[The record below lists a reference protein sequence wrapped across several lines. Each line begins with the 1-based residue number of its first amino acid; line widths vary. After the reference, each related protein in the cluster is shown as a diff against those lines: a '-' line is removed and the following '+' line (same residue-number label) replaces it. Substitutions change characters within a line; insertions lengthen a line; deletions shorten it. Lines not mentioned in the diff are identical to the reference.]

1 MKIPNPLANR
11 RWRYRAAGS
20 GAAALLAA
28 TALATGV
35 TGAGALPASAATQ
48 HAATKHAA
56 TKYNIVLIPGT
67 TTDPFYITMGVG
79 AKAEAA
85 KLGVNLIWKGAT
97 TWSTTLQTPIV
108 NATLATHPS
117 ALLIAPTDAT
127 ALFKPIDAYVKAGI
141 PVITVDTTLANRS
154 ILAGAVTSDNYQ
166 GGEAAAKAIA
176 AAAHYKGGVAVINV
190 EKGVSTTDLRQQG
203 FLAQM
208 KHYPHMTVV
217 ATEYDNDSQ
226 TTAESQAR
234 ALILAHPDLVGIFGT
249 NLYSAQGAGE
259 GVAAAGKKGKIFV
272 AGYDAEPSEVKLLR
286 QGVINILV
294 AQNPAEEGRL
304 GVQYAYDYLTG
315 KKGLIPKK
323 QVMLPNVV
331 MTTQDINNPNI
342 AKYIYKTSL

>member
-1 MKIPNPLANR
+1 MKKRNLLGNR
-11 RWRYRAAGS
+11 KWRYRAAGS
-20 GAAALLAA
+20 ATAALLAA
-28 TALATGV
+28 SALASGV
-35 TGAGALPASAATQ
+35 TGAGVPSASAATK
-48 HAATKHAA
+48 AAAP
-56 TKYNIVLIPGT
+56 KYNIVLIPGL
-67 TTDPFYITMGVG
+67 TTDPFYITMGIG

-127 ALFKPIDAYVKAGI
+127 ALFGPIDAYVKAGI
-141 PVITVDTTLANRS
+141 PVITVDTTLNNRS
-154 ILAGAVTSDNYQ
+154 ILAGAISSDNYQ
-166 GGEAAAKAIA
+166 GGEAAAAAIA
-176 AAAHYKGGVAVINV
+176 AAAHYKGAVAVINV
-190 EKGVSTTDLRQQG
+190 EKGVSTTDLRQEG

-208 KHYPHMTVV
+208 KKYPHMSVV
-217 ATEYDNDSQ
+217 AVEYDNDSQ

-234 ALILAHPDLVGIFGT
+234 ALVLAHSNLVGIFGT

-259 GVAAAGKKGKIFV
+259 GVAAAGDKGKIFV

-286 QGVINILV
+286 QGVINILI
-294 AQNPAEEGRL
+294 AQNPAEEGML

-315 KKGLIPKK
+315 KKNLIPKK
-323 QVMLPNVV
+323 EVLLPNVV
-331 MTTQDINNPNI
+331 MTTQDINNPNV

>member
-1 MKIPNPLANR
+1 MRMRNPLRNR
-11 RWRYRAAGS
+11 GWRYRAAGS

-28 TALATGV
+28 TALASGV
-35 TGAGALPASAATQ
+35 TGAGTAAASAT
-48 HAATKHAA
+48 TKHAA
-56 TKYNIVLIPGT
+56 SKYNVVLIPGL
-67 TTDPFYITMGVG
+67 TTDPFYITMGIG

-117 ALLIAPTDAT
+117 ALLIAPTDSK

-141 PVITVDTTLANRS
+141 PVITVDTTLANQS
-154 ILAGAVTSDNYQ
+154 ILAGAVSSDNFQ
-166 GGEAAAKAIA
+166 GGEAAAEAIA

-190 EKGVSTTDLRQQG
+190 EKGVSTTDLRQEG

-208 KHYPHMTVV
+208 KKYPHMKVV

-234 ALILAHPDLVGIFGT
+234 ALILAHSNLVGIFGT
-249 NLYSAQGAGE
+249 NLYSAQGAGD
-259 GVAAAGKKGKIFV
+259 GVAASGDKGKIFV

-294 AQNPAEEGRL
+294 AQNPAQEGKL

-315 KKGLIPKK
+315 KKNLIPKK
-323 QVMLPNVV
+323 QVLLPNVV
-331 MTTQDINNPNI
+331 MTTQDINNPAI